1 MRNCLVCRVQ
11 GPDGSGMGLQGLPVT
26 PNTYNLVMITPKISR
41 YNPLKCRELGLQVRL
56 RDLEASGLQNGLLA
70 HLKNWSMNSSFG
82 CKRRK
87 SF

>member
-1 MRNCLVCRVQ
+1 MRKCLVCRVR
-11 GPDGSGMGLQGLPVT
+11 GPDGSGVGLQGLPVT
-26 PNTYNLVMITPKISR
+26 PNTYSLVVITPKISR

-70 HLKNWSMNSSFG
+70 HFKNWSMNSSFG